1 MVRIVALYG
10 SPRKSGNTAT
20 LLCHAVEG
28 AREAGAVVDCFYLR
42 DLKISPCLELYGCK
56 ASGRCIIEDDFHKIA
71 DAILQ
76 SRGIMLASP
85 VFFYT
90 VSAHTKIFMDRCQS
104 LWVKRYWIDAVPFGS
119 KDYPRRGFFIAAGAT
134 QGKKLFDGVLL
145 TVRYFFDALGADL
158 WDSLL
163 VRGVDAEGDVL
174 RRPQDLITAQ
184 EKGKEFAR
192 VLMESF

>member
-1 MVRIVALYG
+1 MVHIVALYG
-10 SPRKSGNTAT
+10 SPRKSGNTST
-20 LLCHAVEG
+20 LLSHAVEG

-42 DLKISPCLELYGCK
+42 DLNISPCLELYGCK
-56 ASGRCIIEDDFHKIA
+56 TSGRCVINDDFQKVA
-71 DAILQ
+71 DAIVA

-104 LWVKRYWIDAVPFGS
+104 LWVKRYWIDEIPFGS

-134 QGKKLFDGVLL
+134 RGKKLFDGVLL
-145 TVRYFFDALGADL
+145 TARYFFDALGADL

-163 VRGVDAEGDVL
+163 VRGVDAEGDIL
-174 RRPQDLITAQ
+174 KHPEDLIAAR

-192 VLMESF
+192 ILMGGT

>member
-10 SPRKSGNTAT
+10 SPRKSGNTST
-20 LLCHAVEG
+20 LLSHAVEG
-28 AREAGAVVDCFYLR
+28 AREAGAVVDCFHLR
-42 DLKISPCLELYGCK
+42 DFKISPCLELYGCK
-56 ASGRCIIEDDFHKIA
+56 TSGRCIIEDDFQKIA
-71 DAILQ
+71 EAILQ

-145 TVRYFFDALGADL
+145 TARYFFDALGADL

-163 VRGVDAEGDVL
+163 VRGVDAEGDIL
-174 RRPQDLITAQ
+174 KRPQDLIAAR

-192 VLMESF
+192 VLMEGP